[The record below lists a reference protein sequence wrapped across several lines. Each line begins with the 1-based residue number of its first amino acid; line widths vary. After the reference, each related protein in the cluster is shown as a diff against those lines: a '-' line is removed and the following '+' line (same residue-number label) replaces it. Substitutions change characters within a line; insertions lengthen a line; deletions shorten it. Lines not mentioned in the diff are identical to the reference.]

1 MASFAY
7 IDSEKWSKLNRLK
20 SMIQRYFKEPLLQL
34 TGELGRPAYTLADR
48 KRLVRLLTQDM
59 QRGDILITKS
69 LTCFGNTPEKIQEVL
84 SLSIRQGI
92 NICFFTSSE
101 LPDGDDIPVVLTGM
115 ILPTDIR
122 GKIPD
127 ISIRKIKRKPGRK
140 EGSIHS
146 KNIRQ
151 LKLQGFSQL
160 QTARKLS
167 ISLSTVKRHWDK
179 GIVDLT
185 AE

>member
-1 MASFAY
+1 M
-7 IDSEKWSKLNRLK
+7 
-20 SMIQRYFKEPLLQL
+20 
-34 TGELGRPAYTLADR
+34 
-48 KRLVRLLTQDM
+48 
-59 QRGDILITKS
+59 
-69 LTCFGNTPEKIQEVL
+69 
-84 SLSIRQGI
+84 
-92 NICFFTSSE
+92 SSE

-146 KNIRQ
+146 KKYQTVEIAGVQSVTN
-151 LKLQGFSQL
+151 SQKIKH
-160 QTARKLS
+160 QF
-167 ISLSTVKRHWDK
+167 IHCKRHWDK